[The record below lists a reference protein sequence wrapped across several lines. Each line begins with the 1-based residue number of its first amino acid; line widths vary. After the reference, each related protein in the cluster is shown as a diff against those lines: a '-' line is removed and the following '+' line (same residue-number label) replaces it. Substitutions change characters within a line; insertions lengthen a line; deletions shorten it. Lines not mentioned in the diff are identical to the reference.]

1 MTVDLL
7 TLSNGA
13 TLMLGTTELA
23 AGKHTQVR
31 FDIESAVVVIDGE
44 IIPLTILSS
53 EIKLIH
59 PFTIETDA
67 VTELLID
74 FDADR
79 SIHVTGGSNS
89 K

>member
-13 TLMLGTTELA
+13 TLMLGKTELA

-31 FDIESAVVVIDGE
+31 LEIEFAVVVIDGK
-44 IIPLTILSS
+44 IIPLTIMSS

-59 PFTIETDA
+59 LFTVEADA
-67 VTELLID
+67 VTELVID

-79 SIHVTGGSNS
+79 SIHVIGGNNS